1 MRPDRD
7 RLYKT
12 EAIVLK
18 RLDLG
23 EADRILTLFTPGLGK
38 VRAVAKGVRKPK
50 SRLAGHVELFS
61 FSTMML
67 AMGRNLDVVTQGEI
81 IDPFRHIRADLWR
94 TGHACYACELLDR
107 LTEER
112 MESYPAFTLLLTF
125 LRRLDEGE
133 PPELCLRSYEL
144 RLLSALG
151 YGPSL
156 VRCVNCQAPLQAEVN
171 YFSAPAGG
179 MLCPACGTHAG
190 TARPVS
196 VAAQKVLR
204 VLARDD
210 LETMRRLRVEPDLH
224 RELEAITRGA
234 AAHVLEADL
243 KSAAFLDTL
252 RMRRQWEASSE
263 WNRA

>member
-1 MRPDRD
+1 VRPDRD

-23 EADRILTLFTPGLGK
+23 EADKIVTLFTPGLGK
-38 VRAVAKGVRKPK
+38 VRAVAKGVRKLK
-50 SRLAGHVELFS
+50 SRLAGHIELFS

-67 AMGRNLDVVTQGEI
+67 AMGRNLDVVTQSET

-94 TGHACYACELLDR
+94 TVHACYACELLDR

-112 MESYPAFTLLLTF
+112 MESYPAFKLLLTF
-125 LRRLDEGE
+125 LRWLDGGE

-144 RLLSALG
+144 QLLGVLG

-156 VRCVNCQAPLQAEVN
+156 THCVNCQALLQPEVN
-171 YFSAPAGG
+171 YFSAPVGG

-204 VLARDD
+204 VLARGDI
-210 LETMRRLRVEPDLH
+210 ETMRRLRVSPDLH

-234 AAHVLEADL
+234 AMHVLEADL
-243 KSAAFLDTL
+243 KSATFLDSL
-252 RMRRQWEASSE
+252 RAQRQ
-263 WNRA
+263 